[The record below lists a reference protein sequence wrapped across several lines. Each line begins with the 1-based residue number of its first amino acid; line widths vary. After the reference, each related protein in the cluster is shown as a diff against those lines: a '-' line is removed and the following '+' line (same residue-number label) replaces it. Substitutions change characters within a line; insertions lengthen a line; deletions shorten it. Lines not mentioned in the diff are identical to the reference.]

1 MKTTVKAAALALAT
15 AQYCPAALADDARLH
30 TRPGWELGV
39 HASRYKYEEP
49 GLMSLEGY
57 RGGVSGAF
65 TITTRSRVFLRL
77 DLRVSHGI
85 LDYEGSG
92 TLKDVP
98 DWLVEARALYGRD
111 LALGSRMTLSP
122 YVGLGLRYLRN
133 DLRGTTSTGAAG
145 YVRASRYAYLPLGA
159 TLRLGIGERWALAPT
174 LEYDVFLRGR
184 QQSEL
189 GDTGIPGLED
199 ATNTQTRGRGYRASL
214 MLETDDWSFGPWVQY
229 WHIRDSRLVTAGSVI
244 GMEPENKTRE
254 AGLELRYRF

>member
-1 MKTTVKAAALALAT
+1 MKKKLEAAALALAA

-122 YVGLGLRYLRN
+122 YVGLGFRYLRN
-133 DLRGTTSTGAAG
+133 DLRGTTSTGTAG

-184 QQSEL
+184 QHSYL
-189 GDTGIPGLED
+189 SD
-199 ATNTQTRGRGYRASL
+199 ADPSLSNASNTQTRGRGYRASL

-229 WHIRDSRLVTAGSVI
+229 WHIRDSRSVPVSPLLI

-254 AGLELRYRF
+254 AGLELRWRF

>member
-1 MKTTVKAAALALAT
+1 MKKTLKAAALALAA
-15 AQYCPAALADDARLH
+15 AQYCSAAPADEARLL
-30 TRPGWELGV
+30 TRPGWELGI

-57 RGGVSGAF
+57 RGSVSGAF
-65 TITTRSRVFLRL
+65 TIATRSRVFLRL
-77 DLRVSHGI
+77 DLRVSHGL
-85 LDYEGSG
+85 LDYEGTG
-92 TLKDVP
+92 ILEDVP
-98 DWLVEARALYGRD
+98 DWLAEARALYGRD
-111 LALGSRMTLSP
+111 LALGSRASLSP
-122 YVGLGLRYLRN
+122 YFGLGFRYLKN

-145 YVRASRYAYLPLGA
+145 YERAARYAYLPIGA
-159 TLRLGIGERWALAPT
+159 TVRLGLGERWALAST

-214 MLETDDWSFGPWVQY
+214 TIEADDWSFGPWVQY
-229 WHIRDSRLVTAGSVI
+229 WHIRDSLLVTAGSVI

-254 AGLELRYRF
+254 VGLELRWRF